1 MDRQA
6 ERDFA
11 LCQTHLKGF
20 GIWKDEAFLS
30 QPMTAL
36 RHLTHTNTLK
46 QISDPWR
53 VHSSCAC
60 IQKYLIYLLH
70 DGQNEADTNSNEN
83 S

>member
-1 MDRQA
+1 MERESERDGYSQKERPEERVDRQA

-20 GIWKDEAFLS
+20 GIWNDEAFPS

-60 IQKYLIYLLH
+60 IQNI
-70 DGQNEADTNSNEN
+70 
-83 S
+83 